1 VGSLGWMGSATERL
15 RAGHHATGFQ
25 PDAELGINAVTAR
38 PLVPGVESNVV
49 RTQV

>member
-1 VGSLGWMGSATERL
+1 MRSATERL

-25 PDAELGINAVTAR
+25 PDAELGIINTVTAR